1 MRKILLCLIVTA
13 SVLLAAQTRSSNEM
27 ISVPLSAPA
36 NSANKQFEDAL
47 AMYQVSDYK
56 EPARH
61 FNQSCEGGH
70 ARASNDMGAMI
81 ASGKVAAMQPETAV
95 KFYERAYKMGDKLG
109 CYALAYAHQTG
120 VGAVKDEALAY
131 ELYKNACE
139 LGLAKGCNE
148 AGYMSERGM
157 GVNAD
162 VKAAIKF
169 YEKAC
174 KMGLEVGCE
183 NAKILKR

>member
-1 MRKILLCLIVTA
+1 M
-13 SVLLAAQTRSSNEM
+13 S
-27 ISVPLSAPA
+27 
-36 NSANKQFEDAL
+36 
-47 AMYQVSDYK
+47 
-56 EPARH
+56 
-61 FNQSCEGGH
+61 
-70 ARASNDMGAMI
+70 
-81 ASGKVAAMQPETAV
+81 
-95 KFYERAYKMGDKLG
+95 DKLG
-109 CYALAYAHQTG
+109 CYALAYACQTG
-120 VGAVKDEALAY
+120 AGIAKDEARAY

-157 GVNAD
+157 GVSAD
-162 VKAAIKF
+162 VKVAVKF

>member
-1 MRKILLCLIVTA
+1 MRKILVCLIVAA
-13 SVLLAAQTRSSNEM
+13 SVLFAAQTRSSNEM
-27 ISVPLSAPA
+27 ASAPA
-36 NSANKQFEDAL
+36 SASTNLANKQFEDAL
-47 AMYQVSDYK
+47 AMYRVSDFS
-56 EPARH
+56 EAARL
-61 FNQSCEGGH
+61 FNLACEGGH
-70 ARASNDMGAMI
+70 ARACYDIGAMI
-81 ASGKVAAMQPETAV
+81 ASGKVVAMQPEAAV
-95 KFYERAYKMGDKLG
+95 KFYERAHKMGDKLG
-109 CYALAYAHQTG
+109 SYALAYAHQTG
-120 VGAVKDEALAY
+120 AGVAKDEARAY

-157 GVNAD
+157 GASAD
-162 VKAAIKF
+162 IKAAVKF

>member
-1 MRKILLCLIVTA
+1 MRKILLCLIFAA
-13 SVLLAAQTRSSNEM
+13 SALLAAQTRSSNEM
-27 ISVPLSAPA
+27 ASAPA
-36 NSANKQFEDAL
+36 STPTNLANKQFEDAL
-47 AMYQVSDYK
+47 AMYRVSDFS
-56 EPARH
+56 EAARL
-61 FNQSCEGGH
+61 FNLACESGY
-70 ARASNDMGAMI
+70 ARACYDMGAMI
-81 ASGKVAAMQPETAV
+81 ASGKVAAKQPGTAS
-95 KFYERAYKMGDKLG
+95 KFYERACKMGDKLG

-120 VGAVKDEALAY
+120 VGAVKDEARAY

-157 GVNAD
+157 GVNVD

>member
-1 MRKILLCLIVTA
+1 MKKVLVCLIFA
-13 SVLLAAQTRSSNEM
+13 FGALFAAQTRSSNE
-27 ISVPLSAPA
+27 PLNAPTSLPE
-36 NSANKQFEDAL
+36 NSANAWFEDAL
-47 AMYQVSDYK
+47 AMYQVSNFS
-56 EPARH
+56 EAARL
-61 FNQSCEGGH
+61 FNLACESGH
-70 ARASNDMGAMI
+70 ARACYDIGAMT
-81 ASGKVAAMQPETAV
+81 AGGKVAAKQPETAA
-95 KFYERAYKMGDKLG
+95 KFYERACKMGDKLG

-120 VGAVKDEALAY
+120 VGAVKDEARAY

-157 GVNAD
+157 GVQSD
-162 VKAAIKF
+162 VKAAVKF

-183 NAKILKR
+183 NAKILK

>member
-1 MRKILLCLIVTA
+1 MRKILLCLIVAA
-13 SVLLAAQTRSSNEM
+13 SALLAAQTRSSNEM
-27 ISVPLSAPA
+27 ASVPASAPT
-36 NSANKQFEDAL
+36 NLANKQFEDAL
-47 AMYQVSDYK
+47 AMYRVSDFS
-56 EPARH
+56 EAARL
-61 FNQSCEGGH
+61 FNLACEGGH
-70 ARASNDMGAMI
+70 ARACYDIGAMI
-81 ASGKVAAMQPETAV
+81 ASGKVAAKQPGTAA
-95 KFYERAYKMGDKLG
+95 KFYERACKMGDKLG
-109 CYALAYAHQTG
+109 CYALAYACQTG
-120 VGAVKDEALAY
+120 AGIAKDEARAY

-148 AGYMSERGM
+148 AGYMSERGT